1 MEPIYYP
8 IEDLDLILYPIT
20 IKSCVLDVEI
30 DTSKNWYIQSVSML
44 TSVNSMMKLAHRDW
58 IESAIIATVYANQDI
73 CNDIQKACRGE
84 E

>member
-30 DTSKNWYIQSVSML
+30 DTSKSWYIQGVSMV
-44 TSVNSMMKLAHRDW
+44 TSTNSIVALEHGDW
-58 IESAIIATVYANQDI
+58 IERAIIATVYTNQNI